1 VGTTAVRDVYQADAA
16 QYEWEKGRLTLRRW
30 KVYEFT
36 YVVDNKNDHPIDHF
50 YLEVR
55 TPSFTFYFLFLSS
68 KRYESLLN

>member
-1 VGTTAVRDVYQADAA
+1 MCVTAVRDVYQADAA

-55 TPSFTFYFLFLSS
+55 T
-68 KRYESLLN
+68 LLPIF